1 MSDSIPF
8 ALNPAS
14 GVPIYQQ
21 IVEQAQ
27 ALIMSGTL
35 RPGDSLPSVRN
46 VAKSLSVNPM
56 TVSKAYST
64 LEQRG
69 LIVRQPGVGMIVRE
83 VTKTGAD
90 VLRPD
95 VDALIA
101 SAAGLGLDLEAVVEL
116 LEEQWRKQL

>member
-8 ALNPAS
+8 ALNPVS

-35 RPGDSLPSVRN
+35 NPGDGLPSVRN

-83 VTKTGAD
+83 VTRTGAD

-101 SAAGLGLDLEAVVEL
+101 SAAGLGLDLEALIEL
-116 LEEQWRKQL
+116 LQERDIYQ

>member
-27 ALIMSGTL
+27 ALIMSGAL
-35 RPGDSLPSVRN
+35 QPGDGLPSVRN
-46 VAKSLSVNPM
+46 VARTLSVNAM
-56 TVSKAYST
+56 TVSKAYSA
-64 LEQRG
+64 LEQHG

-90 VLRPD
+90 ILRPD
-95 VDALIA
+95 VDALID
-101 SAAGLGLDLEAVVEL
+101 SAMGLGLDLRALINL
-116 LEEQWRKQL
+116 LEEQWREKQ